1 MANTPRFDP
10 RIDQLGDLV
19 DDLFKGFFVRPVAY
33 EGRGAEAMPR
43 MKVDVAESNGAYL
56 VTAELPGVK
65 KDDIQVTID
74 GSQVTLAAEVKRE
87 RRPRR
92 MSVSCIPSACS
103 ARCRA
108 ASRYR
113 RKWTRRRPK
122 PSSATACSSS
132 SFRRKRR
139 PSASRSRFSRFFGTM
154 GRSMNAPFQHSPE
167 AAEKARILGEALPYI
182 RQFHGRTIVVKYG
195 GNAMTDEELKSSF
208 ARDVVLLKL
217 VGMNP
222 VVVHGGG
229 PQIELLLARL
239 GKKGEFVQGMRV
251 TDAETM
257 DVVEMVLGGQVN
269 KEVVELINQAG
280 GKAVGLTGQD
290 GAFIHAKKM
299 TLPSKENGRVD
310 LGQVGEVESI
320 DPAVIEALE
329 KGGFIPV
336 VAPIG
341 TGRDG
346 TTYNINADLVAGK
359 LAEVL
364 RAEKL
369 VVLTNTP
376 GVLDKDGKLLT
387 GLTPKKIDDLVAKGV
402 ISGGMLPKIGSAL
415 DAARSG
421 VKSVHII
428 DGRVPHALLL
438 EVLTDQGVGTL
449 IRSK

>member
-1 MANTPRFDP
+1 
-10 RIDQLGDLV
+10 
-19 DDLFKGFFVRPVAY
+19 
-33 EGRGAEAMPR
+33 
-43 MKVDVAESNGAYL
+43 
-56 VTAELPGVK
+56 
-65 KDDIQVTID
+65 
-74 GSQVTLAAEVKRE
+74 
-87 RRPRR
+87 
-92 MSVSCIPSACS
+92 
-103 ARCRA
+103 
-108 ASRYR
+108 
-113 RKWTRRRPK
+113 
-122 PSSATACSSS
+122 
-132 SFRRKRR
+132 
-139 PSASRSRFSRFFGTM
+139 
-154 GRSMNAPFQHSPE
+154 MNAPFSHSPE
-167 AAEKARILGEALPYI
+167 AAEKARILAEALPYI
-182 RQFHGRTIVVKYG
+182 QSFHGKTIVVKFG
-195 GNAMTDEELKSSF
+195 GNAMTDDELKSSF

-229 PQIELLLARL
+229 PQIEQLLARL
-239 GKKGEFVQGMRV
+239 GKKGEFIQGMRV

-269 KEVVELINQAG
+269 KEVVELIYQAG

-290 GAFIHAKKM
+290 GASIHARKL
-299 TLPSKENGRVD
+299 TLPPTKENGKID

-329 KGGFIPV
+329 AGGFIPV

-376 GVLDKDGKLLT
+376 GVLDKEGKLLT
-387 GLTPKKIDDLVAKGV
+387 GLTPKKIDDLVSKGV